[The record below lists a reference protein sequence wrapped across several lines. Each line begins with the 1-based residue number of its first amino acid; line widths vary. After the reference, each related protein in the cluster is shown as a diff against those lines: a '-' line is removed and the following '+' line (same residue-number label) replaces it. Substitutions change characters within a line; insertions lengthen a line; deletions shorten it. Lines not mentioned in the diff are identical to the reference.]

1 MNFLVDAQLPRRL
14 AYRLRDFG
22 HDAVHTLDLPLKNRT
37 PDSDVKEISLRE
49 KRIVVTKDGELV
61 DSFFLQ
67 GKPYKLLLVSTG
79 NIKNA
84 DLEKLFLQN
93 IEHIAES
100 FEQHN
105 FIEIDKTMVTIHA

>member
-22 HDAVHTLDLPLKNRT
+22 HDAVHTLDLPRRNRT
-37 PDSDVKEISLRE
+37 PDPEIKEISLRE
-49 KRIVVTKDGELV
+49 KRIVVTKDEEFV
-61 DSFFLQ
+61 DSFFLH

-79 NIKNA
+79 NIKNP

-93 IEHIAES
+93 IKQIKDS
-100 FEQHN
+100 S
-105 FIEIDKTMVTIHA
+105 